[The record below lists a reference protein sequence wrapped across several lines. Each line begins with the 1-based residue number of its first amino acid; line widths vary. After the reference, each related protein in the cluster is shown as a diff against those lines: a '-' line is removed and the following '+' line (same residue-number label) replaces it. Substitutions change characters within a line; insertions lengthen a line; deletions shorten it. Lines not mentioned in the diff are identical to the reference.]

1 MTNLL
6 DREIQVLKVIIED
19 YIEHAQPVGSRTV
32 SKQSSLK
39 LSAASMRNVMADLT
53 DKGYLEQPHT
63 SAGRVPTAL
72 AFRHYLDTNLE
83 TSPISQEEKQRINA
97 TLENAGLELHDI
109 LNQASRLVS
118 SYSHQ
123 VGMVL
128 APNQEDVRWREIGF
142 ILVKSGRPSMI
153 MTVLILDGGMVQN
166 RLVEFE
172 EEISSDELIKFS
184 NYLNENFQG
193 MLLSEV
199 RYRILLDLED
209 EKDRLEQ
216 LYRSALNLA
225 RSTFEKSEERRL
237 FVDGTLHILEA
248 AGQNQFTK
256 MRDILLLIEERSRLL
271 ELLDQTIMEQGVR
284 IILGDESDVESLEQC
299 GVISSSYGPNS
310 PLGVVSVIGPIRM
323 NYAKVVPVVDYISKK
338 LTDLLKNRF

>member
-6 DREIQVLKVIIED
+6 EREIEVLKIIIED

-32 SKQSSLK
+32 SKQSALK

-53 DKGYLEQPHT
+53 DKGFLEQPHT

-83 TSPISQEEKQRINA
+83 TNPISEEERQRIND

-109 LNQASRLVS
+109 LNQATRLVS
-118 SYSHQ
+118 SYSQQ

-153 MTVLILDGGMVQN
+153 MTVLILDGGIVQN
-166 RLVEFE
+166 RLVELD
-172 EEISSDELIKFS
+172 EEISADELIKFS
-184 NYLNENFQG
+184 NYLNDNFQG
-193 MLLSEV
+193 MTLSEV

-209 EKDRLEQ
+209 EKDRLKQ

-284 IILGDESDVESLEQC
+284 IILGDESDVESLDQC

-323 NYAKVVPVVDYISKK
+323 NYAKVIPVVDYISKK
-338 LTDLLKNRF
+338 LTSLLKTRF

>member
-6 DREIQVLKVIIED
+6 EREIEVLKIIIEE

-32 SKQSSLK
+32 SKQSALK

-53 DKGYLEQPHT
+53 DKGFLEQPHT

-83 TSPISQEEKQRINA
+83 TNPISDEERQRINT

-118 SYSHQ
+118 SYSQQ

-142 ILVKSGRPSMI
+142 ILVKSGRPAMI
-153 MTVLILDGGMVQN
+153 MTVLILDGGIVQN
-166 RLVEFE
+166 RLVELDDA
-172 EEISSDELIKFS
+172 ITTDELIKFS
-184 NYLNENFQG
+184 NYLNDNFQG
-193 MLLSEV
+193 MTLSEV

-209 EKDRLEQ
+209 EKDRLKQ
-216 LYRSALNLA
+216 LYRNALNLA
-225 RSTFEKSEERRL
+225 KSTFEKSEERRL

-284 IILGDESDVESLEQC
+284 IILGDESDVESLDQC

-323 NYAKVVPVVDYISKK
+323 NYAKVIPVVDYISKK
-338 LTDLLKNRF
+338 LTDLLKTRF